1 MFRITLAW
9 KITFGDESFLEWWG
23 SSTSSIGG
31 EYEGFIFMSQQFNA
45 PGPLAPCKSPRHASS
60 TLRHRHPETI
70 RKTSSWWGLWTN
82 MCMCWLIHLSIPSFV
97 HACIHS
103 FTHSFIHSFT
113 HSLTHIY
120 IYIYIYIYHSLT
132 HSINQSI
139 NQSIK
144 RPSHHFQTTAGSS
157 VSRPETILSQTGE
170 LFTRYL
176 LSPKNWIESEVFFL
190 FLHRHF

>member
-1 MFRITLAW
+1 MFRITLVW
-9 KITFGDESFLEWWG
+9 KIIFGDESFLEWWE

-60 TLRHRHPETI
+60 ALRHRHPETI

-103 FTHSFIHSFT
+103 FTHS
-113 HSLTHIY
+113 Y
-120 IYIYIYIYHSLT
+120 I
-132 HSINQSI
+132 SINQSI

-157 VSRPETILSQTGE
+157 VSRPVSPSFPKLASYLPVTKLNGFDHGLAAWLSC
-170 LFTRYL
+170 FA
-176 LSPKNWIESEVFFL
+176 SPDIFYFSP
-190 FLHRHF
+190 RIG